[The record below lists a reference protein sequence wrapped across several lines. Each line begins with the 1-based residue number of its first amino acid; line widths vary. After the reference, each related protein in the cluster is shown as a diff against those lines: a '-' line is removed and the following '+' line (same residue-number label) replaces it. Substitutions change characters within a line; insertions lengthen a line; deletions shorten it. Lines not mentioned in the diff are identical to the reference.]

1 MDESVVEALGF
12 IAAILT
18 TAAFVPQ
25 VIYCWRTRD
34 TQSISLAMYV
44 SFCLGVLLWLIYGVL
59 IQAWPVVA
67 ANFITLIL
75 AGSIL
80 WLKLRES
87 PKQF

>member
-1 MDESVVEALGF
+1 MNNVVVDALGF
-12 IAAILT
+12 VAAILT

-34 TQSISLAMYV
+34 TRSLSLAMSV
-44 SFCLGVLLWLIYGVL
+44 SFCLGVLLWLVYGVL

-87 PKQF
+87 PKQS